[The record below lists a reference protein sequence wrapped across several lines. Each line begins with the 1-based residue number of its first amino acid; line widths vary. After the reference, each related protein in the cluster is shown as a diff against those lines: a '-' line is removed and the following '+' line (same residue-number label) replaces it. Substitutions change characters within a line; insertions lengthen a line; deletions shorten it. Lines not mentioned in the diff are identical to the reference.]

1 MDLGFKQIP
10 NNTFVATHYDLNFQD
25 KKQFE
30 DLFRTHYQAMANY
43 AMRLLHEVESAENVV
58 QRVFVTLWE
67 NRSEKITEGD
77 VKPALIKLTHET
89 SMDYMQYLKMAK
101 SAEQMLKVTESETV
115 ADKIL
120 VEELEK
126 IKFDN
131 ITHTIE
137 FDLEEAWSDVSKK
150 ADDFEKKTGFYDQGG
165 RILTL
170 DTKEPKTLKVKSWIG
185 MIVILAILAA
195 AAWYSQLDKGAI
207 ASKEVS
213 YSEVQTTENRQ
224 RITLVD
230 GSSIGLE
237 ASSHLKFFT
246 EKSSAQREVWLDG
259 NASFTISEDDQPFVI
274 HTQLSDITA
283 MGASF
288 EMDAKSSENT
298 VIVTVKEGVVSVKNN
313 NSLNAVQVNAG
324 QMAIVSD
331 EMAEIMVDNQ

>member
-1 MDLGFKQIP
+1 M
-10 NNTFVATHYDLNFQD
+10 NFQD

-30 DLFRTHYQAMANY
+30 DLFRTHYQTMANY

-67 NRSEKITEGD
+67 NRSEKKTEDD
-77 VKPALIKLTHET
+77 VKLALIKLTHET
-89 SMDYMQYLKMAK
+89 SIDYLQYLKMAK
-101 SAEQMLKVTESETV
+101 SAEQVAKVTESEAI

-120 VEELEK
+120 AEELDRIQQNSTK
-126 IKFDN
+126 IATK
-131 ITHTIE
+131 

-207 ASKEVS
+207 APTEES
-213 YSEVQTTENRQ
+213 YSEVQTTENQQ

-230 GSSIGLE
+230 GSSIALE

-246 EKSSAQREVWLDG
+246 EKSSAQREVWLNG
-259 NASFTISEDDQPFVI
+259 KASFTVSRADNQPFVI

-331 EMAEIMVDNQ
+331 EMAEIMVDDQ